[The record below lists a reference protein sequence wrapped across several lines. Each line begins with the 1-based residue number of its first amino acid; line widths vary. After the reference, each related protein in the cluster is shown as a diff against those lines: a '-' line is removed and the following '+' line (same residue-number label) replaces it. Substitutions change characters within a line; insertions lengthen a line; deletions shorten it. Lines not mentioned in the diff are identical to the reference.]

1 MVFARLGGAHGFT
14 RESRVDVASLQAAT
28 RDLVREREAL
38 LRERERLVAARK
50 VEKRAGRRGSSSP
63 ALPALE
69 GRQRALTALQPD
81 VGCWGWEALR
91 KGRLGPALALN
102 LTAAPP
108 AFGCSGL
115 PVFVDLRARAMPVGL
130 ADALTAA
137 LQTGSAYR
145 LSLLLAPAELGA
157 WRSWAEEPGN
167 APALEALGR
176 TSWGAR
182 AVLVLSPLALT
193 AAQHDDLLGLAQ
205 ALQPHGWRL
214 HFATQQNG

>member
-69 GRQRALTALQPD
+69 GRQRALTALQ
-81 VGCWGWEALR
+81 
-91 KGRLGPALALN
+91 
-102 LTAAPP
+102 
-108 AFGCSGL
+108 
-115 PVFVDLRARAMPVGL
+115 
-130 ADALTAA
+130 
-137 LQTGSAYR
+137 TGSAYR
-145 LSLLLAPAELGA
+145 LSLL
-157 WRSWAEEPGN
+157 
-167 APALEALGR
+167 
-176 TSWGAR
+176 
-182 AVLVLSPLALT
+182 LALT